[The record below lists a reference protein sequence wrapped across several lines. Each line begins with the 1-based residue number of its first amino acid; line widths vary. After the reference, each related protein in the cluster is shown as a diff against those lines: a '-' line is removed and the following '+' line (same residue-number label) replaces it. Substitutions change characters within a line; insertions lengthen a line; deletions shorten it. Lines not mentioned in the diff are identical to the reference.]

1 MLFASSACWHAWEG
15 WWRPRCHL
23 QSLICHWKSSS
34 LRPSALPS
42 LSSRG
47 LELPSCTYMK
57 KAVFFKKINFS
68 FFVINAASSS
78 CQILLRDLRSCNESA
93 TAIVSV
99 MSHAWKEV
107 RAPLG
112 ERACAGR
119 PDRSLPRKRWPL
131 PQPPGWTGHPT
142 GRRFPAPERHPLRA
156 RTAPEGRPW
165 PE

>member
-1 MLFASSACWHAWEG
+1 MKTEMSSPE
-15 WWRPRCHL
+15 PNL
-23 QSLICHWKSSS
+23 SLEIFQPPSFSTPLALITRSWAAIVY
-34 LRPSALPS
+34 LREESEFS
-42 LSSRG
+42 
-47 LELPSCTYMK
+47 
-57 KAVFFKKINFS
+57 FKKINFS

-78 CQILLRDLRSCNESA
+78 CQLLLRDLRSCNESA
-93 TAIVSV
+93 AAIVSV
-99 MSHAWKEV
+99 MSRAWKEV
-107 RAPLG
+107 RAPWG

-142 GRRFPAPERHPLRA
+142 GRHFPAPEHHPLRA